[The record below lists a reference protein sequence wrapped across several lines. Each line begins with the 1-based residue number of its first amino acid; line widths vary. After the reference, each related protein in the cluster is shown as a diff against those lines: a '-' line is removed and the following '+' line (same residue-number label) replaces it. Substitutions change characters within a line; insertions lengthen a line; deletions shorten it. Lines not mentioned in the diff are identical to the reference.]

1 MDGLLGFFEQQFKKG
16 EPYREAVR
24 GLLRGDTSGFDKLN
38 APTVANPQEAVDIAT
53 GFAGTIK
60 PVQAKVFQEAFDLA
74 QQRAAL
80 PIAEGGLGLPANNTA
95 MDRAK
100 AMGFETPAYH
110 GTDKDFPAFDK
121 KFDRLDRGFWFG
133 TEDVANKFASTDNRL
148 IEGGN
153 IIPALIKQKNPYIYD
168 ATDLNRPK
176 NLKDIFENLDK
187 SKNDGIKFIGGQ
199 TSAFTVNQPNQ
210 IRSRFAAF
218 DPFRRNENDLLAGV
232 AAVPVGLLEMNK
244 EKKKKKNK

>member
-1 MDGLLGFFEQQFKKG
+1 MNGLLGFFEQQFKKG

-100 AMGFETPAYH
+100 AMGNTTRAYT
-110 GTDKDFPAFDK
+110 G
-121 KFDRLDRGFWFG
+121 
-133 TEDVANKFASTDNRL
+133 AN
-148 IEGGN
+148 IEGEIDSMLPKSWFSKEPEYSSKYSN
-153 IIPALIKQKNPYIYD
+153 VIP
-168 ATDLNRPK
+168 
-176 NLKDIFENLDK
+176 
-187 SKNDGIKFIGGQ
+187 SDGISKDPRMYPVLINTGKTEVSPMFGLYEDMEKALAKKRTNTFKVEGVGGGTNDFYVPKEGSQ
-199 TSAFTVNQPNQ
+199 V
-210 IRSRFAAF
+210 RSIFAAF

-232 AAVPVGLLEMNK
+232 AAAPVGLLAVDK